1 MYSRN
6 LLVGLCLLVSV
17 VLVGNAR
24 AAERATATLRIEVRV
39 REVVRPPHPP
49 RKDDDSGVAFSLM
62 PESKFVK
69 TEAEEKLNVSANV
82 AKTDKEGNAVI
93 RTTTYTIE

>member
-6 LLVGLCLLVSV
+6 LIVGLCLLVSV
-17 VLVGNAR
+17 VVVGNAR

-39 REVVRPPHPP
+39 REVVRPPHPS
-49 RKDDDSGVAFSLM
+49 RKDDDSGVAFSLV

-69 TEAEEKLNVSANV
+69 TEAEEKLSLPTNT
-82 AKTDKEGNAVI
+82 AKTTKDRNAVL

>member
-6 LLVGLCLLVSV
+6 LIVWLFLLGSV
-17 VLVGNAR
+17 VLVGSAR

-49 RKDDDSGVAFSLM
+49 RKDDDSSVAFSLM
-62 PESKFVK
+62 PESRLVK
-69 TEAEEKLNVSANV
+69 TEVEEKLSTSANV
-82 AKTDKEGNAVI
+82 AKTVKDRNAVL